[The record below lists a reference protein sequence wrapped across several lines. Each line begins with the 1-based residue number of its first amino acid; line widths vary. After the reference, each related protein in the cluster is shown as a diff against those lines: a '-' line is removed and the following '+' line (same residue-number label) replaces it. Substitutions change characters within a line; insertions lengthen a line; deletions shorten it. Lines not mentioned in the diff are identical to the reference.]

1 MKKFISAAI
10 CAAMILSM
18 AVTYSAD
25 SFTLSRSVIQPYSS
39 MINRDK
45 EVDPLYTVSEP
56 KIPED
61 IDEQYTYQQ
70 QNQTP
75 EAFIQ
80 SLQTFGAKTSS
91 MLLKDTTSNQTYSP
105 VSFAYALGI
114 LGSGAKGQT
123 QQDIVQVLA
132 SENMD
137 EVSNGLNK
145 FYLSN
150 YHNEENNVLKIANS
164 LWMQKDYSFKSS
176 FAKKA
181 VVYR

>member
-45 EVDPLYTVSEP
+45 EVKPLYTVSEP

-114 LGSGAKGQT
+114 GGLVVDGDLNVTVREATGGLGQ
-123 QQDIVQVLA
+123 LA
-132 SENMD
+132 GGTGVDAQGILNHIG
-137 EVSNGLNK
+137 NGLHLGDTS
-145 FYLSN
+145 LS
-150 YHNEENNVLKIANS
+150 
-164 LWMQKDYSFKSS
+164 QTFFRSS
-176 FAKKA
+176 STR
-181 VVYR
+181 VGETDSSS

>member
-80 SLQTFGAKTSS
+80 SL
-91 MLLKDTTSNQTYSP
+91 
-105 VSFAYALGI
+105 
-114 LGSGAKGQT
+114 
-123 QQDIVQVLA
+123 
-132 SENMD
+132 
-137 EVSNGLNK
+137 
-145 FYLSN
+145 
-150 YHNEENNVLKIANS
+150 
-164 LWMQKDYSFKSS
+164 
-176 FAKKA
+176 
-181 VVYR
+181 